1 MFGPDLLIAPVVEKG
16 CVKRKVYLPEGAVW
30 KDACT
35 GTIHEGGKTVEV
47 DAPLERIPVFYKNL
61 ADLKLFE
68 K

>member
-16 CVKRKVYLPEGAVW
+16 RIKRKVYLPEGAVW

-47 DAPLERIPVFYKNL
+47 DAPL
-61 ADLKLFE
+61 
-68 K
+68 